1 MQPFF
6 KVIAVN
12 PQVGSGYFSCPVM
25 VYEGDTVSRVV
36 DRIKRKAGT
45 PGVCLCACV
54 LVCMHMGVCVL
65 VCVHMHACMKGD
77 IITLMCMHACMKG
90 DIITLMFVLL
100 H

>member
-45 PGVCLCACV
+45 PGVCLYVCLCACV
-54 LVCMHMGVCVL
+54 LVCTHMGVCVCVL
-65 VCVHMHACMKGD
+65 VCVHMHACMKMNPWV
-77 IITLMCMHACMKG
+77 T
-90 DIITLMFVLL
+90 
-100 H
+100 